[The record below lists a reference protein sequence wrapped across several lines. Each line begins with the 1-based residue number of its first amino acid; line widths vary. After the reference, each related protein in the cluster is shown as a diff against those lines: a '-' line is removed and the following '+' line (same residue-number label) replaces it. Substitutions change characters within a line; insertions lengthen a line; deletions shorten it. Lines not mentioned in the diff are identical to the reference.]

1 MKNLEVS
8 HQKKCTELW
17 LPSFKVEG
25 IQTTADPFIRDFKG
39 YTFQKDGD
47 TANKLSLSECK
58 QVYMIETSKGLP
70 QKEGLINSATDPNP
84 GRCIIDKPF
93 LFGKHFML
101 IMSPNHLNT
110 QSFIIVLSD
119 AELEESM
126 HNLPLLVA

>member
-93 LFGKHFML
+93 LF
-101 IMSPNHLNT
+101 
-110 QSFIIVLSD
+110 VLSD

>member
-8 HQKKCTELW
+8 QHKKCSELW

-25 IQTTADPFIRDFKG
+25 INTTVDPFIRDFKG
-39 YTFQKDGD
+39 YTFHKDGD

-70 QKEGLINSATDPNP
+70 QKEGLVTSGTDPNP

-93 LFGKHFML
+93 LFGKHFMF
-101 IMSPNHLNT
+101 IMISNN
-110 QSFIIVLSD
+110 
-119 AELEESM
+119 
-126 HNLPLLVA
+126 